1 VATALR
7 AMCHS
12 GRLRAVR
19 GRSPT
24 EPDVASAMPAMTAA
38 AMTTTTVTAATMEAA
53 ALVETAPA
61 KAAAAVE
68 TAVEP
73 EPDPDANGNS
83 VAISAIIGI
92 TRLGISVVG
101 LVPGR
106 GILRIIGWVG
116 SGCAGQTGST
126 IESGHLAVLGRLG
139 SGLVKPHQ
147 AIIEIAAIRG
157 LGRCGCGTRRAD
169 GDYHGSGKESCN
181 SAHDSLRVGDGHR
194 INNETPPVHIP
205 GSEKYLGAN
214 EPGAATGFGRPG
226 NGFGARRRSRM
237 LDGGIPEGE
246 VAAWMMRVRREV
258 VGLRGDKSG
267 EMSGATR

>member
-1 VATALR
+1 MAAALP
-7 AMCHS
+7 AMSHS
-12 GRLRAVR
+12 GRLRAVH

-24 EPDVASAMPAMTAA
+24 EPDVASVMLAVTATTMTAA
-38 AMTTTTVTAATMEAA
+38 AVTANTLTAAAMGAA

-61 KAAAAVE
+61 KAATAAE
-68 TAVEP
+68 TAAEP
-73 EPDPDANGNS
+73 EPDADANGNC
-83 VAISAIIGI
+83 VAISPIRGVIGF
-92 TRLGISVVG
+92 GVSVVG
-101 LVPGR
+101 LVLGR

-126 IESGHLAVLGRLG
+126 IVSVHLAVLGRLG

-157 LGRCGCGTRRAD
+157 LGRCGCGTCHAD

-181 SAHDSLRVGDGHR
+181 SAHDSLRVRDGHR

-214 EPGAATGFGRPG
+214 EPGAATGFGRRG
-226 NGFGARRRSRM
+226 NGFGARRRSRI
-237 LDGGIPEGE
+237 LNG
-246 VAAWMMRVRREV
+246 
-258 VGLRGDKSG
+258 SG
-267 EMSGATR
+267 RYCLAGPAP